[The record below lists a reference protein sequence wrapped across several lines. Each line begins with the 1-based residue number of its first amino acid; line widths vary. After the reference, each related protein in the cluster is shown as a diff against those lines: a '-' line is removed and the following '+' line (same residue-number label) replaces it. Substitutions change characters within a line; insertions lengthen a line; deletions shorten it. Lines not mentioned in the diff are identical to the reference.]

1 MTIGGCTSQ
10 DKVVGIIGGTGWLG
24 SAMTEA
30 ILDSYPDGEFRVICS
45 YRTPPEKTYSQIEYT
60 VDNRYLIDKSDIVIL
75 SVRPQDWDTLKV
87 TIHDKLILSVIAG
100 LSLSEIQSRFGQDN
114 KIIRAMPNT
123 AASIR
128 RSHTPWIATEN
139 TAADELNL
147 VRKLVACFGAED
159 QCDTEDEVDYLTAIS
174 GAGSAYPALLSY
186 ALKESAI
193 RFGIPAAVA
202 TRAANSVLIGGSSL
216 IGDINN
222 APEDIVN
229 AFIQYKGTTASGL
242 DSMIK
247 EGFVQSVSKG
257 VLSAYKKS
265 KEGLNYR

>member
-1 MTIGGCTSQ
+1 MSQ
-10 DKVVGIIGGTGWLG
+10 DTVVGIIGGTGWLG
-24 SAMTEA
+24 SAMTQA
-30 ILDSYPDGEFRVICS
+30 ILESYPDGDLRVICS
-45 YRTPPEKTYSQIEYT
+45 YRTPPEKTYTQIDYT
-60 VDNRYLIDKSDIVIL
+60 VDNHYLIDNSDIVIL
-75 SVRPQDWDTLKV
+75 SVRPQDWSALKV
-87 TIHDKLILSVIAG
+87 RIHKKLILSVIAG
-100 LSLSEIQSRFGQDN
+100 LSLAEIQSRFGLDN
-114 KIIRAMPNT
+114 KIIRAVPNT

-139 TAADELNL
+139 TTADEIELI
-147 VRKLVACFGAED
+147 RKLVSCFGAED

-174 GAGSAYPALLSY
+174 GAGSAYPALLAY

-216 IGDINN
+216 MGDINN
-222 APEDIVN
+222 APEEIVN

-247 EGFVQSVSKG
+247 EGFFQSVNKG
-257 VLSAYKKS
+257 VLSAYKNS
-265 KEGLNYR
+265 KTLIPMKK